1 MKRLET
7 IMSMLFG
14 GIFVVLSLMVAAETM
29 LRKLFGA
36 SLQGVDELGGYAL
49 AVGATL
55 AFSMA
60 LFGRAHMR
68 IDIFHER
75 LPRMLQAILNW
86 LSALLMAVFA
96 LVLLWNC
103 LQVVN
108 ETMEYGSTAQTPWAT
123 PLQYPQTAWLIG
135 IALFGLLATGYAI
148 RASWLL
154 VANRIDEL
162 NVEFHPKGV
171 NEEIKEELED
181 FEHRVQEASHTF
193 KEELEEVTHHQGI
206 ERDLSDEI
214 ARVTRPAN
222 AATTGGISQ

>member
-7 IMSMLFG
+7 MMSMVFG

-29 LRKLFGA
+29 LRKLFGT

-55 AFSMA
+55 AFSLA

-75 LPRMLQAILNW
+75 LPRLVQALLNW
-86 LSALLMAVFA
+86 LSAVLMAVFA
-96 LVLLWNC
+96 LLLLWNC
-103 LQVVN
+103 LQVVI
-108 ETMEYGSTAQTPWAT
+108 ETMDYGSTAQTPWAT
-123 PLQYPQTAWLIG
+123 PLEYPQSAWLVG
-135 IALFGLLATGYAI
+135 VVLFGVLACGYAL

-154 VANRIDEL
+154 ICARIDEL

-171 NEEIKEELED
+171 TEELKEELED
-181 FEHRVQEASHTF
+181 FEHRIQEASHTF
-193 KEELEEVTHHQGI
+193 KEELQEVTHHQGL

-214 ARVTRPAN
+214 ARVNRPAN
-222 AATTGGISQ
+222 AATTGGTSQ

>member
-7 IMSMLFG
+7 MISMVFG
-14 GIFVVLSLMVAAETM
+14 GIFVLLSLAVAAETM

-75 LPRMLQAILNW
+75 LPPLLQAVLNW
-86 LSALLMAVFA
+86 LSAVLMALFA
-96 LVLLWNC
+96 LVLLWTC
-103 LQVVN
+103 LQVLI
-108 ETMEYGSTAQTPWAT
+108 ETMDYGSTAQTPWAT

-135 IALFGLLATGYAI
+135 IALFGLLATGYAF

-171 NEEIKEELED
+171 TEELKEELED
-181 FEHRVQEASHTF
+181 FEQRVKEASPTL
-193 KEELEEVTHHQGI
+193 KEELQEITHNQGLEQDLCEEI
-206 ERDLSDEI
+206 K
-214 ARVTRPAN
+214 RVSRPAN
-222 AATTGGISQ
+222 AAVTGGISL

>member
-7 IMSMLFG
+7 MMSMLFG
-14 GIFVVLSLMVAAETM
+14 GIFVVLSLMVAAETL
-29 LRKLFGA
+29 LRKLFGT

-75 LPRMLQAILNW
+75 LPRLVQAVLNW

-103 LQVVN
+103 LQVLN
-108 ETMEYGSTAQTPWAT
+108 ETMDYGSTAQTPWAT
-123 PLQYPQTAWLIG
+123 PLQYPQSAWFVGVAVFG
-135 IALFGLLATGYAI
+135 ILACGYAL
-148 RASWLL
+148 RATWLL
-154 VANRIDEL
+154 LSNRIDDL

-171 NEEIKEELED
+171 NEELKEELED
-181 FEHRVQEASHTF
+181 LEHRIQEASHTI
-193 KEELEEVTHHQGI
+193 KEEREEVSHHEGG
-206 ERDLSDEI
+206 ERDLSDDI
-214 ARVTRPAN
+214 APVIRPAN

>member
-7 IMSMLFG
+7 MISMVFG
-14 GIFVVLSLMVAAETM
+14 GIFVLLSLAVAAETL

-60 LFGRAHMR
+60 LLGRAHMR

-75 LPRMLQAILNW
+75 LPRLLQALLNW
-86 LSALLMAVFA
+86 LSALLMALFA
-96 LVLLWNC
+96 LVLLWTC
-103 LQVVN
+103 LQVLI
-108 ETMEYGSTAQTPWAT
+108 ETREYGSTAQTPWAT

-135 IALFGLLATGYAI
+135 IALFGLLATGYAL

-154 VANRIDEL
+154 LAKRIDEL

-171 NEEIKEELED
+171 TEELKEELED
-181 FEHRVQEASHTF
+181 FKQRVKGAAPGF
-193 KEELEEVTHHQGI
+193 KAELEEITHHQGL
-206 ERDLSDEI
+206 EQDLCQEI
-214 ARVTRPAN
+214 QRVSRPAKV
-222 AATTGGISQ
+222 AATGGLSQ